1 MTIKKLLALLL
12 CGLMLMTVLPALG
25 EAATDA
31 PEEAAEQNF
40 FAQMALTYLDG
51 TPFDTSVFEGKPIFL
66 NIWATW
72 CSPCLMEMPH
82 LEELAQEYADK
93 ITIVGVH
100 SEGMMVSEGGDLV
113 PDDEKN
119 QVALQLKEEMA
130 LTYPLLNPDPTLLI
144 LMMSPQYGLQVSALP
159 TTWFIDGKGFIR
171 DVKEGYRDKEGWKD
185 AIDTFLAHL
194 DGE

>member
-1 MTIKKLLALLL
+1 MTLKKLLALLL

-130 LTYPLLNPDPTLLI
+130 LTYPLLNPDPTLFI
-144 LMMSPQYGLQVSALP
+144 LMMSPQYDLQVSALP

>member
-130 LTYPLLNPDPTLLI
+130 LTYPLLNPDPTLFI